1 MARYY
6 FTVSSLPEL
15 QLFSPPPLTVEEFFS
30 HCTTEVSHVHT
41 AVLKAIAEG
50 SEDISHPVLDT
61 WNQYADDLNHE
72 LAYQRAER
80 LDRPHEP
87 TRHGGRDI
95 REAARHLLAVSSPLE
110 AEKELLSVQWDLA
123 ESLEPG
129 HLFDETKLILY
140 LLKLRI
146 LHRYAQFEQQAGK
159 DQFKSVFSHVQS
171 RIEEL

>member
-15 QLFSPPPLTVEEFFS
+15 KLFSPPPLTIEEFFS
-30 HCTTEVSHVHT
+30 HCTTEVSRGHT
-41 AVLKAIAEG
+41 AVLRGIAENR
-50 SEDISHPVLDT
+50 EDVSHPVLDI
-61 WNQYADDLNHE
+61 WKQYISDLNHE

-80 LDRPHEP
+80 LDRPQD
-87 TRHGGRDI
+87 TARYGGRDI

-110 AEKELLSVQWDLA
+110 AEKELLAVQWDLA

-140 LLKLRI
+140 LIQLRI

-159 DQFKSVFSHVQS
+159 DQFKSIFSHVQT
-171 RIEEL
+171 RIEES